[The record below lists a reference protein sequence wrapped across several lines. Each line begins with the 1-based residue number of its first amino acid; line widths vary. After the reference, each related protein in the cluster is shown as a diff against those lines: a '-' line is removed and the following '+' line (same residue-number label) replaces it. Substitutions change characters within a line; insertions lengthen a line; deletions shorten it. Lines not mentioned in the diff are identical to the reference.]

1 MSRIEELVAELGRV
15 IVPQKAT
22 VAAAESCTGGQLCAA
37 LVADPDVS
45 GAFERG
51 FVVYSIDAKCE
62 LLGLERGPVERCEG
76 VSEEIARAMAKAA
89 LKESRATL
97 AVAITGFAG
106 PRQADEEVGLV
117 HIAVAGEG
125 SSAHRALHLGDI
137 GREKVCNEAVATALE
152 LLIAGAR

>member
-1 MSRIEELVAELGRV
+1 MSRIEDLVAELGKL
-15 IVPQKAT
+15 IVPRKAT

-62 LLGLERGPVERCEG
+62 LFGLQREPVERCEG
-76 VSEEIARAMAKAA
+76 VSEDIACAMARAA

-106 PRQADEEVGLV
+106 PRKGDEEVGLV
-117 HIAVAGEG
+117 HIAVAGEQN
-125 SSAHRALHLGDI
+125 SAHRVLHLGDI
-137 GREKVCNEAVATALE
+137 GREKVCDEAVAAALE
-152 LLIAGAR
+152 LLVEHAG